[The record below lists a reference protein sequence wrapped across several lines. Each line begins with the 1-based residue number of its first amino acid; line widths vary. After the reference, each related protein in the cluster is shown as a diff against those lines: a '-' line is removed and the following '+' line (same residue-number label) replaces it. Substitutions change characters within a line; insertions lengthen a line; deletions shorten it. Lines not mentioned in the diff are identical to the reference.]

1 MDLTHHFDLNP
12 TIIDAPVAP
21 VPPPTRGSSV
31 MPSHRL
37 NQALTQALD
46 ASDSALHLARYVER
60 FHQQNP
66 GRLSSQDAETV
77 ESLRQM
83 LTHYVQLL
91 PVLTEDF
98 HRCCQHP
105 QLQAPVNRL
114 TTIIC
119 EFFEAIDPQRLKY
132 GLIGVIDKAYFGHR
146 LFEEFHDRLRLQAGQ
161 PMIQWDM
168 ALANLIVHSLIGDEY
183 ANRLDMAVMEVIDSL
198 DVQRV
203 EGATLSAGMTSD
215 FQCLAMHHGLSMDI
229 GSTRT

>member
-1 MDLTHHFDLNP
+1 
-12 TIIDAPVAP
+12 
-21 VPPPTRGSSV
+21 
-31 MPSHRL
+31 MPSQRL

-66 GRLSSQDAETV
+66 GRLTSQHAETV
-77 ESLRQM
+77 LSLRQM

-91 PVLTEDF
+91 PILTEEF
-98 HRCCQHP
+98 QLCCQHP

-119 EFFEAIDPQRLKY
+119 EFFEAIDPERLEY

-161 PMIQWDM
+161 PLIQWDL

-198 DVQRV
+198 DLQRV
-203 EGATLSAGMTSD
+203 DWSTASTGMARD
-215 FQCLAMHHGLSMDI
+215 FHCLAMHHGLSMDL
-229 GSTRT
+229 GKSG